1 MTKNIDPK
9 NKQAVIIVL
18 DGWGYR
24 EDKQDNAVA
33 AAKTPVFDRIWN
45 EYPHTLLEASGLAV
59 GLPEGQMGNSEI
71 GHTTIGAGKAID
83 TDLVRIKKAI
93 VNGEYD
99 TNPAFVALFKHVLDN
114 DSTLHVQGLIG
125 EGGVHSHSDHLFA
138 FIKAAKKAGIK
149 KVALHVFTDGRD
161 TPPQSAAEYLADLE
175 NLLEEIN
182 DETHMSFIAT
192 VSGRFFAMDR
202 DNNWDRL
209 SKVEQALFESKGHIC
224 EIKPSEFLKQLYKD
238 GKVDEHLEPMVC
250 SVPGQLSNGS
260 DGAKKA
266 DGTPNPESANADG
279 TPSQSWGCNISD
291 NDGVFFFNFRADRA
305 RMLSMK
311 MLQKIRGDHDQP
323 LSNVRFATLTSY
335 GSEYSA
341 EAGCMIAF
349 PPALIETTL
358 AKELAGAGFTQA
370 HIAETEKFPHA
381 TYFLNGGVEKPYEGE
396 KHILLASR
404 KDVQTHDQA
413 PEMRAEAIADKAIEE
428 INAGANFIFINF
440 ANPDMVGH
448 TANVPAI
455 ITAVETVDTQLG
467 RVLAAL
473 DARNEIVDESAA
485 GADGASA
492 GANGAAARKYRA
504 VAFVTADHGNAEVN
518 VDQTTGD
525 KHTAHTINP
534 VPAVFTDKEAALKPA
549 SLSDDAHQKGIYG
562 TLADITPTML
572 AYFGIEKPSTM
583 TGKSLI

>member
-1 MTKNIDPK
+1 MTAHQSINPK
-9 NKQAVIIVL
+9 NKQAVLIVL

-24 EDKQDNAVA
+24 EDTKDNAVA

-45 EYPHTLLEASGLAV
+45 QYPHTLLEASGLAV

-93 VNGEYD
+93 TTGEYD
-99 TNPAFVALFKHVLDN
+99 TNPAFTTLFKHVLDN
-114 DSTLHVQGLIG
+114 NSTLHVQGLIG

-149 KVALHVFTDGRD
+149 KVAIHVFTDGRD
-161 TPPQSAAEYLADLE
+161 TPPQSAAQYLTDLE
-175 NLLEEIN
+175 TLLEQIN

-224 EIKPSEFLKQLYKD
+224 EIKPSEFLKQLYAD

-250 SVPGQLSNGS
+250 SVPGSLGANGEKNS
-260 DGAKKA
+260 D
-266 DGTPNPESANADG
+266 SAQN
-279 TPSQSWGCNISD
+279 WGCNIAD
-291 NDGVFFFNFRADRA
+291 NDAVFFFNFRADRA

-311 MLQKIRGDHDQP
+311 MLEKIRGDHNQP
-323 LSNVRFATLTSY
+323 LNNVRFATLTSY

-341 EAGCMIAF
+341 EAGCLIAF

-358 AKELAGAGFTQA
+358 AKEIAGAGLTQA

-381 TYFLNGGVEKPYEGE
+381 TYFLNGGVEKPYDGE

-404 KDVQTHDQA
+404 KDVQTHDEA

-455 ITAVETVDTQLG
+455 ITAVETVDAQLG
-467 RVLAAL
+467 RVLEAL
-473 DARNEIVDESAA
+473 DARNQIIETD
-485 GADGASA
+485 
-492 GANGAAARKYRA
+492 ANGEVTKKYHA

-518 VDQTTGD
+518 IDQVSGD
-525 KHTAHTINP
+525 RHTAHTINP
-534 VPAVFTDKEAALKPA
+534 VPAVFTDSAITLKPA
-549 SLSDDAHQKGIYG
+549 SADEATVAQGIYG
-562 TLADITPTML
+562 TLADITPTL
-572 AYFGIEKPSTM
+572 LTYFEIEKPATM

>member
-1 MTKNIDPK
+1 MTNSNSSASKVDPK
-9 NKQAVIIVL
+9 NRQAVLIIL

-24 EDKQDNAVA
+24 EDSKDNAVA
-33 AAKTPVFDRIWN
+33 AAKTPVFDRIWK

-99 TNPAFVALFKHVLDN
+99 VNPAFVALFKHVLDN
-114 DSTLHVQGLIG
+114 GSTLHVQGLIG

-161 TPPQSAAEYLADLE
+161 TPPQSAAEYLRDLE
-175 NLLEEIN
+175 VLLEEIN

-250 SVPGQLSNGS
+250 SVPGSI
-260 DGAKKA
+260 GA
-266 DGTPNPESANADG
+266 DTGTAGGEKN
-279 TPSQSWGCNISD
+279 WGCNIAD

-305 RMLSMK
+305 RMLSKK
-311 MLQKIRGDHDQP
+311 MLEKIRGDHDQP
-323 LSNVRFATLTSY
+323 LNNVRFATLTSY
-335 GSEYSA
+335 GSDYSA
-341 EAGCMIAF
+341 EAGCLIAF
-349 PPALIETTL
+349 PPALIEATL

-381 TYFLNGGVEKPYEGE
+381 TYFLNGGVEKPYDGE

-428 INAGANFIFINF
+428 INDGVNFIFINF

-455 ITAVETVDTQLG
+455 ITAVETVDAQLG

-473 DARNEIVDESAA
+473 DARNEIFEAN
-485 GADGASA
+485 ADGES
-492 GANGAAARKYRA
+492 GENKIAAEMARKYHA
-504 VAFVTADHGNAEVN
+504 VAFVSADHGNAEVN

-534 VPAVFTDKEAALKPA
+534 VPAIFTDKDATLKPA
-549 SLSDDAHQKGIYG
+549 SLSEDAHDKGIYG
-562 TLADITPTML
+562 TLADITPTL
-572 AYFGIEKPSTM
+572 LHFFGIEKPDTM
-583 TGKSLI
+583 TGKSLL